1 VKKALVLLVAL
12 AGCRGEPNLT
22 PKQIELLGE
31 CFACAAYE
39 ATKAESAVSLKPP
52 EPKKCCGKC
61 KGGLVRS
68 GDGIE
73 WVACPCD
80 DSCPCKTNRQFLI
93 PAKTLPK

>member
-1 VKKALVLLVAL
+1 MKKSLLLCLIFA
-12 AGCRGEPNLT
+12 AGCQPSLS

-31 CFACAAYE
+31 CFAGAAYE
-39 ATKAESAVSLKPP
+39 VIKAEASAKIPAPP
-52 EPKKCCGKC
+52 PQKCCGKC

-73 WVACPCD
+73 WVSCPCD
-80 DSCPCKTNRQFLI
+80 DSCPCKTNKQFLI